1 MSWCVLGG
9 GSSYSHEGAGAPTE
23 YPVRLADLG
32 FPPGGGACRT
42 GCAGGDGAFDVV
54 VEALDDVAGA
64 GLFEVLSL
72 DAEDGCFELFLGHM

>member
-1 MSWCVLGG
+1 MRVRETP
-9 GSSYSHEGAGAPTE
+9 SYPHEGAGAPTE

-32 FPPGGGACRT
+32 FPPGGRACRT
-42 GCAGGDGAFDVV
+42 GCAGGDRAFDVV

-64 GLFEVLSL
+64 GLFEVLCL